1 MLRRLANRPGYLD
14 FDRLPIPYRA
24 VATDLVTGQ
33 AVVFDEGELASV
45 MRASM
50 SVPGAIAPAEI
61 GGKLLVD
68 GGLTNNLPVDV
79 ARAMGA
85 EIVIAVNLGTPLSS
99 REAIQSLLGVTSQ
112 MVNILTEQNVAPRS
126 RRSGRPTS

>member
-1 MLRRLANRPGYLD
+1 MLRRLAKAEGFRK
-14 FDRLPIPYRA
+14 FDELPVQYRA

-33 AVVFDEGELASV
+33 PVVFSEGELAAV

-50 SVPGAIAPAEI
+50 SVPAAIDPAEV
-61 GGKLLVD
+61 GGKILVD

-85 EIVIAVNLGTPLSS
+85 DIVIAVNLGTPLMKREELSS
-99 REAIQSLLGVTSQ
+99 ILGVTGQ
-112 MVNILTEQNVAPRS
+112 MINVDGGWLAQ
-126 RRSGRPTS
+126 